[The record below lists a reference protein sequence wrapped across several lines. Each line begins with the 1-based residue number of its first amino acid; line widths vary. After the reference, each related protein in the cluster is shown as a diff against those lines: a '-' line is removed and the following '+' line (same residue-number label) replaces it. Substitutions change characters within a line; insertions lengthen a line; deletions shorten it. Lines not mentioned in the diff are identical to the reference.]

1 MESISPVNS
10 YMNPWKTIKASALS
24 YLTGKP
30 TNSMIRPS
38 AILEPNFFLWLKHF
52 LMNSSKEQ
60 ILYHSEGMR
69 QMGAAITPLMEELF
83 KVTGFD
89 RKAHNFHYTPGLLLS
104 SVENPA
110 ELIQKK
116 RNLFDEIFAKEYI
129 TEEKLVAVKNESG
142 IQGLE
147 HFNYGCIEPHN
158 ITVNTR
164 KLGQSLKEYLV
175 ENGVEFVFNKSAK
188 LIPNSTRD
196 EIECLQIGD
205 AQIKS
210 DHYVVAAGYGSND
223 ILNDIGLKIP
233 LMAIKAYSLHISN
246 PRAAKTWKYAC
257 HIDDEVA
264 GLFTPYRDHDENA
277 IRVTGIRDLDG
288 SNPIERPERVC
299 TIYNEN
305 YYLQNTISLY
315 QFLLLLD

>member
-10 YMNPWKTIKASALS
+10 YMNPLKTIKASVLS

-30 TNSMIRPS
+30 TNSMIRPA

-52 LMNSSKEQ
+52 YMNSSKEQ

-83 KVTGFD
+83 QDTGFD

-104 SVENPA
+104 SVENP
-110 ELIQKK
+110 EEFIQKK
-116 RNLFDEIFAKEYI
+116 RNLFDEIFAKQFV
-129 TEEKLVAVKNESG
+129 TEEKLALVKQESG

-147 HFNYGCIEPHN
+147 DPSINFNVGCVEPRN

-164 KLGQSLKEYLV
+164 KICKSLKEYLI
-175 ENGVEFVFNKSAK
+175 ENGVEFVFNKNAR
-188 LIPNSTRD
+188 LIPNPTND
-196 EIECLQIGD
+196 EVECLQIGD
-205 AQIKS
+205 SQKIQS
-210 DHYVVAAGYGSND
+210 DHYVVAAGYGSNK

-233 LMAIKAYSLHISN
+233 LMPIKAYSLHISN
-246 PRAAKTWKYAC
+246 PKAAKTWKYAC
-257 HIDDEVA
+257 HIDAEVA

-299 TIYNEN
+299 PCT
-305 YYLQNTISLY
+305 
-315 QFLLLLD
+315 FF